1 MNRLLAL
8 TIALSLVVWTSTA
21 RANCGSCGQDANSTT
36 CKEGK
41 ADKGKV
47 ETVTI
52 TGKLTKEVTKDKKGM
67 EIVKYV
73 LTDASGKKVNLPPAK
88 KTDPSVKYEDYVNS
102 DVKVTGAGRTKK
114 DGTMVLRTITT
125 IEKSGTTPAATA
137 APAPAAE
144 KTCGANSSK

>member
-21 RANCGSCGQDANSTT
+21 RANCGSCGQDAKGGKA
-36 CKEGK
+36 CKEEK

-102 DVKVTGAGRTKK
+102 DVKVTGSGRAKK
-114 DGTMVLRTITT
+114 DGTMILRTITT

-137 APAPAAE
+137 APAPTAE
-144 KTCGANSSK
+144 KTCGAKK